1 MYKIRLLVICL
12 MAAGMLGG
20 ISTFSATALAGAWT
34 LPENQINSYSKLI
47 ISEAFFDFN
56 EEGQA
61 ITREGF
67 SKTLYEELFEWG
79 VRDWAT
85 LSVKGSFVDLRDV
98 DFDIRAQEL
107 NDSEVGLRIRLA
119 QAGAF
124 VLSWQNT
131 AILPGTGS
139 PEDTSAV
146 TVIGSGEFGA
156 ESRLAAG
163 YSWQLFGFD
172 TYINAE
178 AGYRLVGGPRSDEVR
193 ADLSVGVKWNAIHET
208 TLQSFNI
215 IGVGTADI
223 EALKTRSHKLQVS
236 QLRWLTENI
245 AVEMGAFQ
253 TVAGQN
259 VPGENGA
266 FAALWL
272 RF

>member
-1 MYKIRLLVICL
+1 MYKIRLLVVCL

-20 ISTFSATALAGAWT
+20 IPMFSAPALAGAWT

-47 ISEAFFDFN
+47 VSQALFDFD
-56 EEGQA
+56 EEGHA
-61 ITREGF
+61 VGREGF
-67 SKTLYEELFEWG
+67 RKTLYGNLFEWG

-85 LSVKGSFVDLRDV
+85 LSVEGNLVDLRDV
-98 DFDIRAQEL
+98 DSDIRVREL

-119 QAGAF
+119 QVGAF

-131 AILPGTGS
+131 VILPGTGS
-139 PEDTSAV
+139 VEDTSAV

-163 YSWQLFGFD
+163 RSQQLFGFD

-178 AGYRLVGGPRSDEVR
+178 VGYRLVGGPRSDEVR
-193 ADLSVGVKWNAIHET
+193 ADLRVGVKWNAIHET

-215 IGVGTADI
+215 IGVGAADI
-223 EALKTRSHKLQVS
+223 KALKVRSHKLQLS

-245 AVEMGAFQ
+245 AVEVGAFQ

-259 VPGENGA
+259 VPGESGA
-266 FAALWL
+266 FTALWL
-272 RF
+272 RL